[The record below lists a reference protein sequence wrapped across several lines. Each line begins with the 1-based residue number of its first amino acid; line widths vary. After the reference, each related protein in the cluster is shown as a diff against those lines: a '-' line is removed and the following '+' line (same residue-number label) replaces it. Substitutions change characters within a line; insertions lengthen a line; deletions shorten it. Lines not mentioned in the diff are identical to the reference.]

1 MMTQM
6 MRHLAAPMV
15 VMATVAAPAAP
26 VMAQTVKR
34 ELVRYDNVQIEV
46 MSQGRGPVI
55 VMLPSL
61 GRSGRDYDKVA
72 ANLEKDGFRVLRPEP
87 RGIGRSKG
95 PMEKLSIHDFAR
107 DIAKVVEHEKAG
119 PVVVVGHAWGNFP
132 ARQLATDRPDLVR
145 GVVLAAASAGKVP
158 PGSTEKPINAEMR
171 EAIDG
176 PSHTELPEEKRLEY
190 LRKAFFAP
198 GNDPRVWL
206 TGWHKETHDA
216 QGYARNNTPVDD
228 YFAAGTA
235 PIPPRRT
242 AQPADGAGHLD
253 GELPRGGGHPPVDD
267 LRLAR
272 RRRVVDP
279 VVEAAALERVVQ
291 VARPVRR
298 EDDDRRERRHDR
310 AELGH
315 GDARRQRHGD
325 GDGAHA
331 GRPGGERGQPDGDD
345 PGRQQRP
352 LDRDHQRGG
361 AAIGDA
367 QLGEYPRGRL
377 GGVHDQHGRRAGQLG
392 QLNQGRVG
400 QRIAADQLGGQ
411 EILAVTHAGQL
422 DLDLGRILDDV
433 VVRQDEPGLV
443 DDEPAAG
450 ALHVLF
456 LRRAPAAAA
465 ARQLEREHVA
475 EPSHLPSRGRRDA
488 HDGRAGLL
496 RDRAKRRRVDR
507 SGQRGAV
514 RGRHADVAGEGMR
527 HQIQP
532 RGDDHPHGQGKNCDE
547 HPVEKTRFANRHIK
561 PPCTP

>member
-72 ANLEKDGFRVLRPEP
+72 ANLQKDGFRVLRPEP

-119 PVVVVGHAWGNFP
+119 PVAVVGHAWGNFP

-235 PIPPRRT
+235 PILDLQAENDTVAPRRFSGVLKSMLGDRV
-242 AQPADGAGHLD
+242 QVVVLKNAGHAMAPEQPQAMAD
-253 GELPRGGGHPPVDD
+253 AIATF
-267 LRLAR
+267 AR
-272 RRRVVDP
+272 RV
-279 VVEAAALERVVQ
+279 
-291 VARPVRR
+291 
-298 EDDDRRERRHDR
+298 
-310 AELGH
+310 
-315 GDARRQRHGD
+315 
-325 GDGAHA
+325 
-331 GRPGGERGQPDGDD
+331 
-345 PGRQQRP
+345 
-352 LDRDHQRGG
+352 
-361 AAIGDA
+361 
-367 QLGEYPRGRL
+367 Y
-377 GGVHDQHGRRAGQLG
+377 
-392 QLNQGRVG
+392 
-400 QRIAADQLGGQ
+400 
-411 EILAVTHAGQL
+411 
-422 DLDLGRILDDV
+422 
-433 VVRQDEPGLV
+433 
-443 DDEPAAG
+443 
-450 ALHVLF
+450 
-456 LRRAPAAAA
+456 
-465 ARQLEREHVA
+465 
-475 EPSHLPSRGRRDA
+475 
-488 HDGRAGLL
+488 
-496 RDRAKRRRVDR
+496 AK
-507 SGQRGAV
+507 
-514 RGRHADVAGEGMR
+514 
-527 HQIQP
+527 
-532 RGDDHPHGQGKNCDE
+532 
-547 HPVEKTRFANRHIK
+547 
-561 PPCTP
+561 